1 MTFALHWALE
11 SNFSVL
17 RQGCAVRAGR
27 TRVWERL
34 KPGRGVCRSVRLA
47 ERRAV
52 ASASASVA
60 AESSTD
66 ATVPASAIG
75 SDRPAAVPLK
85 SALSFWHTR
94 HRISSFAS
102 YLRLHIGFYKG
113 ANCFNRCGKGC
124 AEAGQDSCL
133 PEWPSYGLQWSH

>member
-1 MTFALHWALE
+1 MTCALHWALE

-34 KPGRGVCRSVRLA
+34 KPGRGVCWSVQLA

-60 AESSTD
+60 AENSTGASVPSS
-66 ATVPASAIG
+66 ATG
-75 SDRPAAVPLK
+75 SNRPAAVPLK
-85 SALSFWHTR
+85 SASSFWHTR
-94 HRISSFAS
+94 HRISSFAG
-102 YLRLHIGFYKG
+102 YLLHNGHCK
-113 ANCFNRCGKGC
+113 ALNRVDRCGKGG
-124 AEAGQDSCL
+124 AQTGQDSCL
-133 PEWPSYGLQWSH
+133 SEWPPYGVQWSH